1 MFKHR
6 RILAV
11 LMVASGGL
19 GATLARGAAAS
30 AEDLSACKLPN
41 GVVIMPAPGSPAA
54 RTGEI
59 LKLSTG
65 RFTWYPT
72 EPGRTLSPAQAAE
85 KLRATNAADLEYLP
99 ENEGTLWAVSGHI
112 SELGALYLAD
122 AAALKMDAPMEIR
135 ATSRG
140 PAGMYTGIA
149 EGRTYL
155 VQGADGH
162 YSLVRVLEKTAQSLT
177 IQYVNQPAGTLVFD
191 VPRGDL
197 VDFHRDPAASQPAD
211 AAAVRR
217 PGPAGETPASASAAS
232 SSSDLSAPRIP
243 STLPAPAPRQAL
255 GPDDRVEPG
264 VIILRSP
271 SPPTALPSPSP
282 SPGPRAGA
290 APSDPAV
297 QPVPAPSFP
306 APSPQPGPAIA
317 SAATAVPPPAPLP
330 AAAATPAESIVTL
343 PPQELRPP
351 PVAAAPS
358 DPTLEIFFR
367 QRDQLIQE
375 RLALLQAPAHTAD
388 EIDRKSRAMEDLGNL
403 QAGNAADALASQI
416 TFLNTHSHAREFSMD
431 DLHPAFAALKR
442 LGKPAT
448 TAALAALEKIDLAA
462 PGEGI
467 DSPGYRAKLLAMVIR
482 SVEGNE
488 AGDFIL
494 RRQMQL
500 QNDTSRRALFEYILT
515 NN

>member
-11 LMVASGGL
+11 LMAASGGL

-41 GVVIMPAPGSPAA
+41 GVVIIPAPGSPAA
-54 RTGEI
+54 RTGEM

-162 YSLVRVLEKTAQSLT
+162 YSLVRILEKTAQSLT

-197 VDFHRDPAASQPAD
+197 VDFHRDPAASRPAD
-211 AAAVRR
+211 AAAVLR
-217 PGPAGETPASASAAS
+217 PGPTDEAPPSASAAS
-232 SSSDLSAPRIP
+232 SSPDLSAPRTP

-271 SPPTALPSPSP
+271 SASTALPSP
-282 SPGPRAGA
+282 
-290 APSDPAV
+290 
-297 QPVPAPSFP
+297 P
-306 APSPQPGPAIA
+306 APSPLPGPAIA

-330 AAAATPAESIVTL
+330 AAITPAVPIVTL
-343 PPQELRPP
+343 PPREAQPP
-351 PVAAAPS
+351 AVGAPPAAPS
-358 DPTLEIFFR
+358 DPALETFFR

-375 RLALLQAPAHTAD
+375 RLALLQAPARTAD

-448 TAALAALEKIDLAA
+448 AAALAALEKIDLAA

-494 RRQMQL
+494 RQQMQL